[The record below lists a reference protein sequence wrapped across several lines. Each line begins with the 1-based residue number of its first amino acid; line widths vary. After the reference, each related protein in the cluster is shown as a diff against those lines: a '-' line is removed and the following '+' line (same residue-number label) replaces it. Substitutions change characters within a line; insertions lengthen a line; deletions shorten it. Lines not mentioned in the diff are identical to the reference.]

1 MPDIPEEVIRPIIF
15 VHGLAGSASQYQTQ
29 AMRFASN
36 GYPDDRIVAFEYSTD
51 GLAAVTR
58 AATGGLN
65 ETLDQFVDTQRE
77 RFESDQVYLV
87 CHSLGTRVCSQYL
100 SDPERAMKVAKYIA
114 IDGITGDS
122 CPGDVPCMGVFVSPE
137 NTLGGNNLHLPS
149 EAHVQVATS
158 EASFAGQFRFLTGVD
173 PERTQILPQE
183 GRVKI
188 SGRVVYFPANEG
200 ADGTALSIW
209 RVNPETGARAEDK
222 PVATFTIDSSG
233 NWGPVELNPQA
244 HYELHLIRPERAE
257 HHFYRQPF
265 LRSSSLVRLNTS
277 PEGSAIEQNTHVGPN
292 HATLIITRDME
303 WWGDHP
309 SGQNDILEISVSRDG
324 GTVEASGNIIV
335 PDMGNGII
343 GIHVHDTADSPA
355 QTTLAPIEYFVE
367 QPFQYG
373 LDVYMPA
380 ATPPDGVI
388 TLVSTPRGDE
398 SKKQVINVPNWA
410 SSQHRISVIF
420 NDYIQ

>member
-114 IDGITGDS
+114 IDGIPGDS

-188 SGRVVYFPANEG
+188 SGRVVYSPANEG
-200 ADGTALSIW
+200 GGWNGIEHLASKSGNGGQGRGQASCYVYDRQQRQLGAGRAEPAGPLRAAFDSSRTCRTPFLPPALSAQQQLGALEH
-209 RVNPETGARAEDK
+209 VTGRFRDRAEYACRSQSCDADHH
-222 PVATFTIDSSG
+222 PGYGVVRGS
-233 NWGPVELNPQA
+233 PQ
-244 HYELHLIRPERAE
+244 RAE
-257 HHFYRQPF
+257 RH
-265 LRSSSLVRLNTS
+265 
-277 PEGSAIEQNTHVGPN
+277 
-292 HATLIITRDME
+292 
-303 WWGDHP
+303 
-309 SGQNDILEISVSRDG
+309 SRD
-324 GTVEASGNIIV
+324 
-335 PDMGNGII
+335 
-343 GIHVHDTADSPA
+343 
-355 QTTLAPIEYFVE
+355 QR
-367 QPFQYG
+367 Q
-373 LDVYMPA
+373 
-380 ATPPDGVI
+380 
-388 TLVSTPRGDE
+388 
-398 SKKQVINVPNWA
+398 
-410 SSQHRISVIF
+410 
-420 NDYIQ
+420 